1 MVDENEQ
8 NTSYSSISDFEKRY
22 FPKMYQKKSYMGL
35 SNQSE
40 NSKNELMKILS
51 TIMKDKKQLY

>member
-8 NTSYSSISDFEKRY
+8 NTSYSSISAFEKRY
-22 FPKMYQKKSYMGL
+22 FPKMYQKKTYMSL

-51 TIMKDKKQLY
+51 TIMREKKQSY